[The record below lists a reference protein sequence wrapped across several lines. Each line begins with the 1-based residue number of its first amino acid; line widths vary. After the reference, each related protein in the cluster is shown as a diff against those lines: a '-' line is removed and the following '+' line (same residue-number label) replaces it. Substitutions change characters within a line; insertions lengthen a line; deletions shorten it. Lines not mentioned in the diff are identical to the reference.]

1 MSALA
6 FLFGTATGVM
16 LAMIAVASTPRRARP
31 RLADDHLT
39 RFRP

>member
-1 MSALA
+1 MTALA
-6 FLFGTATGVM
+6 FLLGTATGIT

-31 RLADDHLT
+31 DLADDHLT